1 MPLPVAKTTRL
12 LFRPM
17 PSGKKSKQMRR
28 AASAPPPVQSKG
40 GVRRRQADP
49 KVLAIVGGVVV
60 LAAIG
65 IVLAVTLGGGSKNK
79 AAGLPTVGTLTN
91 SLPGAADV
99 NTMFKGIPQNGL
111 TLGYASAPVTMV
123 EYIDLQCPFCQ
134 EFETQVF
141 PTILTKYIRTK
152 KVKVVARILDFLGPD
167 SNRGRKAMIAV
178 GAQNRAFNFSELLYY
193 NQGKENTG
201 WLSDAMVGQAVSSIP
216 GLRVADALG
225 LASTG
230 AVTQQ
235 AKGFDAAMAADK
247 VTGTPTLFV
256 GKSGTKGKQ
265 VPLTGPT
272 DEKSLVT
279 ALDNALNG

>member
-1 MPLPVAKTTRL
+1 
-12 LFRPM
+12 
-17 PSGKKSKQMRR
+17 MRR

-40 GVRRRQADP
+40 GMRRRQANP

-65 IVLAVTLGGGSKNK
+65 IGLALALGGSKNK
-79 AAGLPTVGTLTN
+79 AAGLPTVGTLAN

-99 NTMFKGIPQNGL
+99 NTMFKGVPQTGL

-134 EFETQVF
+134 QFETQVF

-152 KVKVVARILDFLGPD
+152 KVKVVARLLDFIGPD
-167 SNRGRKAMIAV
+167 SSRGRNAMIAI
-178 GAQNRAFNFSELLYY
+178 GAQNRAFDFAELLYY
-193 NQGKENTG
+193 NQGTENTG

-216 GLRVADALG
+216 GVRVPDAIG
-225 LASTG
+225 LSSAGS
-230 AVTQQ
+230 VKSQ
-235 AKGFDAAMAADK
+235 AKGFDKAAVADK
-247 VTGTPTLFV
+247 VSGTPTLFV
-256 GKSGTKGKQ
+256 GKSGKQGKQ
-265 VPLTGPT
+265 VPLTSPT

-279 ALDNALNG
+279 ALDAALNS